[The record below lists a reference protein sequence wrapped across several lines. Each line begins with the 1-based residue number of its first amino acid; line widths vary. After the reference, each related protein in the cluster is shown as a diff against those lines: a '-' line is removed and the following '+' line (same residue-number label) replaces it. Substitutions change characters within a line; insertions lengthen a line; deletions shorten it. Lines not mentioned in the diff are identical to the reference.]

1 MSQDSGPILVSRRRR
16 LISLRILLPLLLVAM
31 FVSRSANAGTIDT
44 LRNFDSQLAA
54 SGSLVSGGTFVADAS
69 KLAEFT
75 LILFAQ
81 DGTLGRAVVLA
92 TSGGVP
98 VGTPLWQG
106 PDVRWPLGLP
116 LRADG
121 SLELTYQPNLP
132 LVAGETYFVG
142 MDFGL
147 FGAGFQNQIFFVGA
161 ALSSDPI
168 PGGRAWAYIDGG
180 GWFPPGTPGTDIA
193 ARIVMGTRSPRE
205 LLSELVS
212 RVIQLNLSKGIS
224 NSLDAKLN
232 AVMAALDDTQ
242 TGNDTAAIN
251 VMFAFINSVEAQRG
265 KGLTTSQADSL
276 VSAAQQIISALGG

>member
-1 MSQDSGPILVSRRRR
+1 MSQNSGPCLVSRRRR

-44 LRNFDSQLAA
+44 LSNFDSQLAA

-180 GWFPPGTPGTDIA
+180 GWFPPGTPGSDIA

-212 RVIQLNLSKGIS
+212 RVIQLNRGKGIS

-232 AVMAALDDTQ
+232 AVMAALDDVQ
-242 TGNDTAAIN
+242 AGNDAAAIN
-251 VMFAFINSVEAQRG
+251 AMYAFINFVEAQRG

-276 VSAAQQIISALGG
+276 VSAAQEIISALGG

>member
-1 MSQDSGPILVSRRRR
+1 MSHASAPILPSHRMHLLKVRM
-16 LISLRILLPLLLVAM
+16 LLPLLVITM

-44 LRNFDSQLAA
+44 LRNFDAQLAA

-81 DGTLGRAVVLA
+81 NGTLGRAVVLA

-98 VGTPLWQG
+98 VGNPLWQG

-132 LVAGETYFVG
+132 LVAGETYFLG

-168 PGGRAWAYIDGG
+168 PGGRAWAFIDGG

-212 RVIQLNLSKGIS
+212 TVIQLNLGAGIS
-224 NSLDAKLN
+224 NSLDAKLG
-232 AVMAALDDTQ
+232 AAMAALDDIQ
-242 TGNDTAAIN
+242 TGNDAAAIN
-251 VMFAFINSVEAQRG
+251 VMFAFIHSVEAQRG
-265 KGLTTSQADSL
+265 KRLTNTQADSL

>member
-1 MSQDSGPILVSRRRR
+1 MSQNSGPCLVSRRRR

-44 LRNFDSQLAA
+44 LSNFDSQLAA

-180 GWFPPGTPGTDIA
+180 GWFPPGTPGSDIA

-212 RVIQLNLSKGIS
+212 RVIQLNLGKGIS
-224 NSLDAKLN
+224 NSLDVKLN
-232 AVMAALDDTQ
+232 AVMAALDDVQ
-242 TGNDTAAIN
+242 AGNDAAAIN
-251 VMFAFINSVEAQRG
+251 AMYAFINFVEAQRG

-276 VSAAQQIISALGG
+276 VSAAQEIISALGG